1 MKKDEIAVFLR
12 RYREL
17 NGAKYSIE
25 KIGFFGSGSRDEM
38 NEKSDIDV
46 VVELTDPDLF
56 NLIGIKQDLETEL
69 QCHVD
74 IVRYRKNMNLFLK
87 NRIDKEA
94 VYV

>member
-1 MKKDEIAVFLR
+1 MKKSEIVDSLR

-17 NGAKYSIE
+17 FGAKYSIV
-25 KIGFFGSGSRDEM
+25 KIGFFGSVSRNEM

-46 VVELTDPDLF
+46 VVELSEPDLF
-56 NLIGIKQDLETEL
+56 NLVGIKQDLETEF

-87 NRIDKEA
+87 SRIDKDA
-94 VYV
+94 IYV